1 MNYWRYISKQR
12 GIKFGGVV
20 IAGMLLFYLAGFF
33 MPGIDSLIELKYL
46 AFIIGIPVAIFFIG
60 NYVAYKKLKK

>member
-33 MPGIDSLIELKYL
+33 MPEIDSLVEGKYL

-60 NYVAYKKLKK
+60 NYIQWRKLK